1 MVKQQLRTAFPNPH
15 CIDTALAMQTAEN
28 RMGCRAHQP
37 LTQYLPTL
45 LFLAFDTALQCG
57 SIGLTP
63 LMWRE
68 LGWLTENWHP
78 SRKKGR
84 PAVFTDVQP
93 FQHFHPFSSSS
104 RERIILPSK
113 IVFHFFSSRDVITN
127 CSGRFKCN
135 MHSLNIWSRQPVYY
149 LLHRQFGWLGGWWWW
164 WWWWT
169 GHSQQMITSFMN
181 TLNNA
186 SFALPQSAY
195 LSIKCKANVSVQW
208 IKCSCSAMQTGDD
221 LIAVQCIFSD

>member
-15 CIDTALAMQTAEN
+15 CIGTALPMQTAED
-28 RMGCRAHQP
+28 RMGYRAHQP

-104 RERIILPSK
+104 REKIIILPSK
-113 IVFHFFSSRDVITN
+113 
-127 CSGRFKCN
+127 
-135 MHSLNIWSRQPVYY
+135 
-149 LLHRQFGWLGGWWWW
+149 
-164 WWWWT
+164 
-169 GHSQQMITSFMN
+169 SFDCFPF
-181 TLNNA
+181 L
-186 SFALPQSAY
+186 FLWVRIFPY
-195 LSIKCKANVSVQW
+195 KCKANMQW
-208 IKCSCSAMQTGDD
+208 IKCMLLLMLD
-221 LIAVQCIFSD
+221 LSFYSKKSEVVMLKYLLEP